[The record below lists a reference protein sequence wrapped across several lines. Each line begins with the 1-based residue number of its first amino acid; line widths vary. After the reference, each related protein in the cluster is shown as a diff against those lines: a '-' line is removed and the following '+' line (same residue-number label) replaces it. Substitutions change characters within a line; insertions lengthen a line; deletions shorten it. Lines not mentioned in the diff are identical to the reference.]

1 MPDQPFE
8 RPAAPVEISSDHPG
22 YPSRNPQDEIRL
34 ARLRLCCSA
43 VPLSQAVTVVNGLL
57 LYLFLGAAATLPVW
71 WAWFAA
77 LAAIGAVR
85 VSTYLH
91 FKRSTDLEAAAA
103 RLEAANLLGAI
114 GGGLLW
120 GSAGVLLFE
129 PTNLPHQTFLAFVVG
144 GMAAGA
150 VTTLA
155 PHRAAAWAFIVLA
168 LGPLAMCFALAA
180 HAFAAPMA
188 FMVTLFMAMML
199 VAATR
204 FHANFVT
211 MLHESLRREA
221 AERELAQIAY
231 FDPLTDLPNRR
242 LYIDHLE
249 RALAAAQ
256 RRDQRIAVCCL
267 DLDNFKTLNDQHG
280 HDVGDTIL
288 RHVAQVLTKSVRAGD
303 VIARWGGDE
312 FAVLLSGFGSE
323 DDCRPALGRL
333 VAALSERFVIGADE
347 FTLSAS
353 IGATLAPRTAADDAD
368 SLLREADHAMYLAK
382 RAGRN
387 GFHVFDP
394 RQDGA
399 NEHRDEARRLLRD
412 ALVQDE
418 LVLYVQPKVEMD
430 NGTVYGVEALIRWQH
445 PERGLLAPGSFLP
458 LWEADASM
466 AELDRRVLQRAVELV
481 ERWLDAGLRLVM
493 SVNVSA
499 WLLHDPAFTR
509 YLEALLAAHPRARGL
524 IELEVTETRALDDI
538 GRISDVMHECAA
550 LGVEFALDDFGTGFS
565 SLVHLQRLPA
575 RVLKI
580 DTNFVRG
587 MLVNEHDRKLVRG
600 IIGLG
605 EALDKEVVAEGV
617 ETVAHG
623 RALLDL
629 GCRHA
634 QGYGI
639 AKPMPAADL
648 PAWSTAYSAPPGWHA
663 AADARPWLRQV
674 GPR

>member
-1 MPDQPFE
+1 M
-8 RPAAPVEISSDHPG
+8 VMSSSDAGIFSPR
-22 YPSRNPQDEIRL
+22 SSQDEIRL

-43 VPLSQAVTVVNGLL
+43 VPLSQAVAVVNGLL
-57 LYLFLGAAATLPVW
+57 LYLFLGAAASTPVW

-77 LAAIGAVR
+77 LAAVGTLR
-85 VSTYLH
+85 VSTYVH
-91 FKRSTDLEAAAA
+91 FKHSADLEAAASH
-103 RLEAANLLGAI
+103 LEAANLLGAI
-114 GGGLLW
+114 GGGLVW

-129 PTNLPHQTFLAFVVG
+129 PANLPHQTFLAFVVG
-144 GMAAGA
+144 GMVAGA

-168 LGPLAMCFALAA
+168 LSPLAVCFALAA
-180 HAFAAPMA
+180 HAFATPMA

-204 FHANFVT
+204 FHANFIT

-242 LYIDHLE
+242 LYIDHLQ

-256 RRDQRIAVCCL
+256 RLDQRIAVCCL

-288 RHVAQVLTKSVRAGD
+288 RHVAQILTQSVRAGD

-312 FAVLLSGFGSE
+312 FAVLLTGFDSE
-323 DDCRPALGRL
+323 DDCRPALQRL
-333 VAALSERFVIGADE
+333 VAALSERFMVGDE
-347 FTLSAS
+347 EITLSAS
-353 IGATLAPRTAADDAD
+353 IGATLAPRGSDDAD

-387 GFHVFDP
+387 GIHIFNP

-399 NEHRDEARRLLRD
+399 NEHLDEARRLLRD
-412 ALVQDE
+412 ALVRDE
-418 LVLYVQPKVEMD
+418 LILYVQPKVAMD
-430 NGTVYGVEALIRWQH
+430 SGTVYGAEALIRWHH
-445 PERGLLAPGSFLP
+445 PDRGLLAPGSFLP

-466 AELDRRVLQRAVELV
+466 AELDRRVLQRAFEQI
-481 ERWLDAGLRLVM
+481 ERWLDADLRLVL

-499 WLLHDPAFTR
+499 WLLHDPAFTP
-509 YLEALLAAHPRARGL
+509 YLKTLLAAHPRAHGL

-538 GRISDVMHECAA
+538 GRISDVMRDCAA

-580 DTNFVRG
+580 DTSFVRG
-587 MLVNEHDRKLVRG
+587 MLVNAHDRKLVRG

-605 EALDKEVVAEGV
+605 EALDKEVVAEGI

-648 PAWSTAYSAPPGWHA
+648 PAWKNGYSAPPGWYA
-663 AADARPWLRQV
+663 AAGARPWLRQV
-674 GPR
+674 GPP